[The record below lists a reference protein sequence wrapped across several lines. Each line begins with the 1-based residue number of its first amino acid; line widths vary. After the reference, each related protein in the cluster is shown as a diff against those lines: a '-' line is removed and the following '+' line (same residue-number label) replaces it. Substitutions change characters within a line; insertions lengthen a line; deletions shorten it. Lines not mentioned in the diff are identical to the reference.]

1 MNRRRFLAAS
11 AVAPALITGS
21 CTRDQTVSG
30 RIVGGG
36 HAIGHRLRTLG
47 ALPKPTHTIKADVVV
62 VGGGVAGLAAA
73 RKLKQLGVEKV
84 VVLELEEKAGGTSL
98 SESNAIN
105 AYPWGAHYVPL
116 PGKDCHEVL
125 EFFGEIGLIKGHDA
139 AGRPIYDEMSLC
151 HDPQER
157 LFIHGEW
164 HEGISPTAGLD
175 ANGREQFK
183 RFADEIEK
191 WRVKQVFSLPVD
203 RSRRDPEALELDTLT
218 MAAWL
223 NQKGFNAEALLWQV
237 DYSCRDDF
245 GGGIHEVSAWAG
257 LHYFASRTGEAA
269 NAEHETVL
277 TWEEGNGW
285 LVGHLKAIDAEIRAQ
300 HLVMRMEAVESGGV
314 EVDAFDCEHEEM
326 NRFQARAAICALPRF
341 VAQRI
346 IPGLTPI
353 PGLEYAPWVVANLTL
368 DELPPSPG
376 FHPAWDNVVYRG
388 PSLGYV
394 NANHQTLR
402 SRPIETVITHYEALC
417 EAPPAKS
424 REWMLTQ
431 THAQWTERVLGAFSA
446 PHPDLREHVQ
456 QMDIWLWGHGMI
468 RPRPGFLWG
477 KERELMQAHRP
488 PIFFA
493 HTDMSGMAL
502 FEEAYTRGVQ
512 AALALKAAL

>member
-21 CTRDQTVSG
+21 CTREQTVSG
-30 RIVGGG
+30 RIIGGG
-36 HAIGHRLRTLG
+36 HAMGHRLRTLG
-47 ALPKPTHTIKADVVV
+47 TVPKPRHTVKADVVV

-73 RKLKQLGVEKV
+73 RKLQQLGVEKI

-98 SESNAIN
+98 SDSNAIN

-125 EFFGEIGLIKGHDA
+125 ELFREIGLIKGHDA

-175 ANGREQFK
+175 AKGQEQFK
-183 RFADEIEK
+183 HFAEEIEK
-191 WRVKQVFSLPVD
+191 WRAKQVFTLPLD
-203 RSRRDPEALELDTLT
+203 RSLRDPEALELDTIT
-218 MAAWL
+218 MADWL

-245 GGGIHEVSAWAG
+245 GGSIHEVSAWAG

-285 LVGHLKAIDAEIRAQ
+285 LVQQLKTGISDIRAQ
-300 HLVMRMEAVESGGV
+300 HLVMRMEAVEGGGV
-314 EVDAFDCEHEEM
+314 EVDAFDFYHEEM
-326 NRFQARAAICALPRF
+326 NRFQARAAVCALPRF

-346 IPGLTPI
+346 IPGLAPI
-353 PGLEYAPWVVANLTL
+353 AGLEYAPWVVANLTL

-417 EAPPAKS
+417 QAPPAKL

-431 THAQWTERVLGAFSA
+431 THAQWSERVLGALAA

-456 QMDIWLWGHGMI
+456 HVDIWLWGHGMI
-468 RPRPGFLWG
+468 RPKPGFLWG
-477 KERELMQAHRP
+477 KDRELMQAHRP
-488 PIFFA
+488 PIYFA

-512 AALALKAAL
+512 AAQALKAAL